1 MQIVFNE
8 KDIKKLK
15 NFKHLKYSDLGNK
28 NEKEIKEQ
36 IIFDISHLNTILEL
50 SFENKEQKSN

>member
-8 KDIKKLK
+8 EDIKRLK
-15 NFKHLKYSDLGNK
+15 NFSHLNYTDLESLS
-28 NEKEIKEQ
+28 EKEIKEQ

-50 SFENKEQKSN
+50 SFENKEEKKH